1 MKAKC
6 SSQQM
11 LKVIKRNM
19 QIKADELRPE
29 HNLILA
35 VIGCAIT
42 DLLDKKHR
50 RSAEA
55 FFNHE
60 LFHRYCDLI
69 GLHHDAAKRLLVQ
82 GGFLVA

>member
-6 SSQQM
+6 TSQQM

-19 QIKADELRPE
+19 GIKADELKPE

-35 VIGCAIT
+35 VIGSAIT
-42 DLLDKKHR
+42 DLLDKTHR

-60 LFHRYCDLI
+60 LFHGYCNLI
-69 GLHHDAAKRLLVQ
+69 GLHPEATKQLLVQ
-82 GGFLVA
+82 GGFLGA